1 MLGRLSKVFKRERR
15 AFEAFQIEVSTYC
28 SLECQMCPRA
38 VFAEQWIFQN
48 MSMETFQKINQYF
61 PLTKW
66 VHIEGWGEPL
76 ENENLIQMLHVAK
89 QAGCLTG
96 LSTNGVYLTEDIS
109 SELLSEGLDLIVVS
123 TGEAAQTNEK
133 RSTSGSDFARILD
146 NVEGLIH
153 VKKKLNLQKPR
164 VKLSFLMT
172 RLNIGELPKMLPLAA
187 ELGVNEV
194 VVTNFGYLPSE
205 RCNILRTFHHESP
218 TAAFQDRLD
227 EMDRLGKE
235 MGISVKTYPLKAE
248 EVLVCEPNPPQKVFF
263 SVDGSVAPCI
273 YLRIPKKGDIPRIF
287 LNKEYMVPQT
297 FFGNVNDEDFLDVW
311 NKESYKSFRRVFEER
326 SKAKFNL
333 VQTLD
338 VVSGTSFS
346 NLEEKISKKP
356 PPLPEACQTCYKA
369 YGI

>member
-1 MLGRLSKVFKRERR
+1 
-15 AFEAFQIEVSTYC
+15 
-28 SLECQMCPRA
+28 
-38 VFAEQWIFQN
+38 

-76 ENENLIQMLHVAK
+76 ENENLIQMLHLAK

-96 LSTNGVYLTEDIS
+96 LATNGVDLTEDIS
-109 SELLSEGLDLIVVS
+109 SELLSESLDLIVVS
-123 TGEAAQTNEK
+123 TGEAAQTNQE

-172 RLNIGELPKMLPLAA
+172 RLNIGELPKMVPLAA
-187 ELGVNEV
+187 ELGVDEV
-194 VVTNFGYLPSE
+194 VVMNFGYLPSE
-205 RCNILRTFHHESP
+205 RCNILRTFYHESP
-218 TAAFQDRLD
+218 TAAFQDSLN
-227 EMDRLGKE
+227 ELYRLGKE

-287 LNKEYMVPQT
+287 LNKEYLVPQT
-297 FFGNVNDEDFLDVW
+297 FFGNINDEDFLEVW
-311 NKESYKSFRRVFEER
+311 NKESYKNFRRVFEER
-326 SKAKFNL
+326 ERAKFDL
-333 VQTLD
+333 VRSLD
-338 VVSGTSFS
+338 LVSGTSFS
-346 NLEEKISKKP
+346 SVQEKLTKKP
-356 PPLPEACQTCYKA
+356 PPLSEVCQTCYKA